1 MQHGDLRIHHECEVG
16 IDKSVPRITNW
27 NHEAC
32 QVMANGDAEVQQFS
46 IPFSHNKWILFF
58 LLTIKVNKGAKIRNR
73 YNQVPPRIPMGKR
86 QTHS

>member
-1 MQHGDLRIHHECEVG
+1 MRKTLAWDHCLSLLGKLRDATRSSSGWIIRIHHECEVG

-46 IPFSHNKWILFF
+46 IPFSHN
-58 LLTIKVNKGAKIRNR
+58 
-73 YNQVPPRIPMGKR
+73 
-86 QTHS
+86 